1 MRLATSRNSIKSN
14 HHHHSDY
21 EERPPKDGVPGFQ
34 FHPDTGLPSFTVL
47 ACTSLLAAAL
57 ATCAGEN
64 VGKIVRNDISRI
76 IIIRHITLF
85 SPDAVTDGQL
95 RVHTGE
101 T

>member
-1 MRLATSRNSIKSN
+1 M
-14 HHHHSDY
+14 
-21 EERPPKDGVPGFQ
+21 PGFQ
-34 FHPDTGLPSFTVL
+34 LHPDTGLPSFTVL

-57 ATCAGEN
+57 ATCAGATSEN